1 MQKLSDISLLCGDLL
16 YADSLCADLLYYYV
30 LVNTSL
36 FF

>member
-16 YADSLCADLLYYYV
+16 YADLLYYYV